1 MRAAVVATPLI
12 FTDVR
17 FTSVK
22 HRFVTT
28 KALNRHYFFKL
39 FLVDFNAWIWQC
51 FLHRFWTTLASILGP
66 IFHHFSGKC
75 RFLAIFFFII
85 FCNGFWIS
93 FLLILCAICGLLG
106 ASGVDPRID
115 FWLPWSSSRVLGRP
129 GARPGG
135 CLGPFWSS
143 WGRSGTIF
151 TDFTPLLV
159 SILHSIHH
167 DFTAHHHIIH
177 SPL

>member
-1 MRAAVVATPLI
+1 ML
-12 FTDVR
+12 
-17 FTSVK
+17 
-22 HRFVTT
+22 
-28 KALNRHYFFKL
+28 ALKGHYDFKL
-39 FLVDFNAWIWQC
+39 SFAISTFKFDIDFCID
-51 FLHRFWTTLASILGP
+51 FGTILASILGP

-75 RFLAIFFFII
+75 RFLATI
-85 FCNGFWIS
+85 